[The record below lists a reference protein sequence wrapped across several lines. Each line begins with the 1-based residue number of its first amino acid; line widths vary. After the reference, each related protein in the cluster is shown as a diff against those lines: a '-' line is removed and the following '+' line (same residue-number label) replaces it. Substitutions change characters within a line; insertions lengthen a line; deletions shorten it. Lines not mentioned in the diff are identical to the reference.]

1 MKKPKTYSASDELPP
16 GISHVEC
23 SYGEVGII
31 ISRLQKET
39 GTRVIAMNQTDDGW
53 MLTVSRLNVQPM
65 DF

>member
-1 MKKPKTYSASDELPP
+1 
-16 GISHVEC
+16 VEC
-23 SYGEVGII
+23 RYGEVGNV

-53 MLTVSRLNVQPM
+53 MLTVSRLNVKPM